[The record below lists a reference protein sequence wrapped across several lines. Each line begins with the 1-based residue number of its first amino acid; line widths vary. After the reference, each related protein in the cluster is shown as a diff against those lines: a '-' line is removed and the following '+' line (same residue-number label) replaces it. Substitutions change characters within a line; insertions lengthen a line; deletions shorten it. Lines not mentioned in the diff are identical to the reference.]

1 MLRKI
6 VEIDE
11 EKCDGC
17 GLCAEACAESAIRI
31 IDGKAKLISESYCDG
46 LGACLGD
53 CPNDAITIIERE
65 ADGFDE
71 EEVRRHLATPQE
83 EVSPPPDRGNQAC
96 PGSMVL
102 KLQENGLPQG
112 REESAIAIA
121 SRLRNWPVQLRLVP
135 VDAPYFQGADLL
147 LAADCAPFAL
157 ADFHRRLLDGKV
169 LIIGCPKLD
178 DAAYYS
184 EKLAQILIANDIKSL
199 SVVHM
204 EVPCCF
210 GLVELAKRA
219 VEKSGKS
226 VDLRTIKVGIRG
238 DLLEEKERVRD

>member
-53 CPNDAITIIERE
+53 CPNDAITVIERE

-71 EEVRRHLATPQE
+71 EAVSRHLAAPQE
-83 EVSPPPDRGNQAC
+83 EVSPPPDRGNHAC

-102 KLQENGLPQG
+102 QLQENGLPQG
-112 REESAIAIA
+112 REESAIPIA

-157 ADFHRRLLDGKV
+157 ADFHHRLLDGKV

-178 DAAYYS
+178 DAAYYT

-238 DLLEEKERVRD
+238 DLLEEKEKVRD